1 MSGRERTVKPERR
14 QPRMPQTPEE
24 IKAVCDLF
32 RELLREEYARQ
43 DAEDAKLLAEFKA
56 LERQAVERLAQWQRL
71 LAEWQPTSTAHET
84 PPLKEWRC

>member
-14 QPRMPQTPEE
+14 QPRRSQTPEE

-43 DAEDAKLLAEFKA
+43 DAEDAKLSGRRSSGWRGGSACW
-56 LERQAVERLAQWQRL
+56 RNGNRPPRLMRR
-71 LAEWQPTSTAHET
+71 P
-84 PPLKEWRC
+84 R

>member
-43 DAEDAKLLAEFKA
+43 DAE
-56 LERQAVERLAQWQRL
+56 RTR
-71 LAEWQPTSTAHET
+71 S
-84 PPLKEWRC
+84 